1 MKFYPQPFDYVIQ
14 VDGLAI
20 PGGGTNPNRLPV
32 GGGQMRHV
40 ELDGSAAFLA
50 RSLHSGQ
57 TASDAVIDS
66 QKMLFS
72 SWGELISDYMNLASW
87 GYAGFDLP
95 QEIRL
100 NPIDRIV
107 QTVNVSTA
115 GGMHTVIR
123 GVKLWP
129 EGSIYLG
136 PERYREEEFLYSK
149 TLDNLAQFVG
159 AGVTLA
165 PNILMNVPVQT
176 DDDADF
182 VLQWASWYTQDAWTE
197 LRFGLKDGWT
207 RPVSSDYVDVRV
219 GLGPSENNG
228 TNDFRT
234 FANGIVYPAGK
245 PILFDFYLWG
255 PAELGTVTANF
266 TFGGVKRYRA

>member
-20 PGGGTNPNRLPV
+20 PGGGVNPNRLRV

-57 TASDAVIDS
+57 TPSDAVIS
-66 QKMLFS
+66 AQKMLFS

-87 GYAGFDLP
+87 GYVGFDLP

-100 NPIDRIV
+100 NHTDRIV

-136 PERYREEEFLYSK
+136 PERYREEEFVYSK
-149 TLDNLAQFVG
+149 TLENLAQFVG
-159 AGVTLA
+159 AGASMA
-165 PNILMNVPVQT
+165 PNIVMNVPVQT

-182 VLQWASWYTQDAWTE
+182 VLQWAGWYTQDAWAE
-197 LRFGLKDGWT
+197 IRFGLKDGWA
-207 RPVSSDYVDVRV
+207 RPVSSDYVDVQV
-219 GLGPSENNG
+219 ALGPYGGSAAEN
-228 TNDFRT
+228 FRT

-255 PAELGTVTANF
+255 PAEFGPVNATFV
-266 TFGGVKRYRA
+266 FGGVKRYRA

>member
-20 PGGGTNPNRLPV
+20 PGGGVNPNRLPV
-32 GGGQMRHV
+32 GGGQMRSV

-50 RSLHSGQ
+50 RSIHSGL
-57 TASDAVIDS
+57 TAADAVIDS
-66 QKMLFS
+66 QKLLFS
-72 SWGELISDYMNLASW
+72 SWGELMSDYINLDSW
-87 GYAGFDLP
+87 NVTGFDLP

-100 NPIDRIV
+100 NPTDRIV

-136 PERYREEEFLYSK
+136 PERYREEEFIYSK
-149 TLDNLAQFVG
+149 TLENLAQFVG
-159 AGVTLA
+159 AGASLA
-165 PNILMNVPVQT
+165 PNIVMNVPVQT

-182 VLQWASWYTQDAWTE
+182 VLQWASWYSQDGFAE
-197 LRFGLKDGWT
+197 LRISLKDGWT
-207 RPVSSDYVDVRV
+207 RPLSNDYVDLQVA
-219 GLGPSENNG
+219 LGRFENTG
-228 TNDFRT
+228 TDDFRT

-255 PAELGTVTANF
+255 PAEGGTVTANF
-266 TFGGVKRYRA
+266 SFGGVKRYRA